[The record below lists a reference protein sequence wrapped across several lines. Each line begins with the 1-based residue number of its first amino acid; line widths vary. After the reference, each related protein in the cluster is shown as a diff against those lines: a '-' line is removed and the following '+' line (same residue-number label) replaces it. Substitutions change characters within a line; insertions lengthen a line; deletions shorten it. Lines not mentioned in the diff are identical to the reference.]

1 MKKKTLEMI
10 NDETADLIDVFS
22 LKGKVR
28 LIGSQ
33 SLRAIQY
40 GSDYDIQTDLK
51 NTTAEQVAKRLQKAY
66 AEAKK
71 NPDYWITD
79 FKAGWDDRLIYRGDY
94 SKDSIDEYL
103 EKHKD
108 LIPKS
113 RANKIRKATG
123 EEEIKL
129 VRDLFILRWKP
140 ADIKRG
146 WVKMIDGKKKWLKD
160 ALLDKTTLKIDLLGK
175 VGNQFVEVSENYEIQ
190 TRDGKNNMVRQ
201 SSKEIEEDFEDEITY
216 YARKDSFKALKRL
229 FSLLQHDGKE
239 KHKKALDQLVD
250 FFNSQVG
257 YLNKIRNELKILEQI
272 LTQDFRKV
280 EWKDVEEN
288 LQFIKEQIS
297 NIYQIPLNSS
307 VFSDIDDMTEKDALV
322 RVADLIEY
330 FTKVINEHS
339 KSFLEKML

>member
-10 NDETADLIDVFS
+10 NEDTADLIDVFS

-40 GSDYDIQTDLK
+40 ASDYDIQTDLK
-51 NTTAEQVAKRLQKAY
+51 NTTGEQVATRLQKAY
-66 AEAKK
+66 KEAQK

-79 FKAGWDDRLIYRGDY
+79 FKAGWDDRLVYRGDY
-94 SKDSIDEYL
+94 SKDSVEDYL
-103 EKHKD
+103 QSHAD
-108 LIPKS
+108 LIPKK
-113 RANKIRKATG
+113 RADAIRKASG

-146 WVKMIDGKKKWLKD
+146 WVKMIDGKKKYLKD
-160 ALLDKTTLKIDLLGK
+160 AVLDKTTLKIDLLGK
-175 VGNQFVEVSENYEIQ
+175 VGNQFVEVSENYTLR
-190 TRDGKNNMVRQ
+190 TRDGKTNKVRQ
-201 SSKEIEEDFEDEITY
+201 SQKEIEEDFEDEIQY
-216 YARKDSFKALKRL
+216 YSRKDSFKALKRL
-229 FSLLQHDGKE
+229 FSLLQHDGAK
-239 KHKKALDQLVD
+239 KHQKALDQLVA
-250 FFNSQVG
+250 FFNSQIG

-272 LTQDFRKV
+272 LTQDFRKIAW
-280 EWKDVEEN
+280 EDVEQN

-297 NIYQIPLNSS
+297 NVYQVPINSS
-307 VFSDIDDMTEKDALV
+307 VFADINDMTQKNALPVV
-322 RVADLIEY
+322 RDLIDY
-330 FTKVINEHS
+330 FTGVINTHS

>member
-1 MKKKTLEMI
+1 MKKRTLDMI

-22 LKGKVR
+22 LKGKAR

-51 NTTAEQVAKRLQKAY
+51 NTTGEQVAQRLQKAY
-66 AEAKK
+66 EEAKK

-94 SKDSIDEYL
+94 SKDSIEDYL
-103 EKHKD
+103 EKHAD
-108 LIPKS
+108 LIPKK
-113 RANKIRKATG
+113 RAAAIRKADG

-146 WVKMIDGKKKWLKD
+146 WVKMIDGKKKYLKD
-160 ALLDKTTLKIDLLGK
+160 AVLDKTTLKIDLLGK
-175 VGNQFVEVSENYEIQ
+175 VGNQFVEISENYTIK
-190 TRDGKNNMVRQ
+190 TKDGKNNKVKQ
-201 SSKEIEEDFEDEITY
+201 SQKEMEEDFEDEITY
-216 YARKDSFKALKRL
+216 YSRKDSFKALKRL
-229 FSLLQHDGKE
+229 FSLLQLDGKE
-239 KHKKALDQLVD
+239 KHKKALDQMVE

-257 YLNKIRNELKILEQI
+257 YLNKIRNELKILEQV

-280 EWKDVEEN
+280 KWEDVEEN

-297 NIYQIPLNSS
+297 NVYQIPLNSS
-307 VFSDIDDMTEKDALV
+307 VFADIDDMTEKDALL
-322 RVADLIEY
+322 RIADLIAY